1 MQDNLDINA
10 IIERNVRKWQLVEL
24 CSPVKVWV
32 AHQRRKR
39 LKGQW
44 MVTRT
49 AYGDSA
55 PREHYRQRRL
65 LEILQR
71 EGARIE
77 HDQQVT
83 AIREAYP
90 GVSHLSAKH
99 LLKMW
104 GKR

>member
-1 MQDNLDINA
+1 MRDNLDINA
-10 IIERNVRKWQLVEL
+10 MIDRSIRKWQLVEL

-39 LKGQW
+39 LRGPAGKRG
-44 MVTRT
+44 
-49 AYGDSA
+49 YA
-55 PREHYRQRRL
+55 PSTMNRQKL
-65 LEILQR
+65 LLNILQR

-77 HDQQVT
+77 QAQKIQ

-90 GVSHLSAKH
+90 GVIHLSAKH
-99 LLKMW
+99 LLEMW

>member
-1 MQDNLDINA
+1 MRDNLDINA
-10 IIERNVRKWQLVEL
+10 MIDRSIRKWQLVEL

-39 LKGQW
+39 LRGQW
-44 MVTRT
+44 RVTRG
-49 AYGDSA
+49 YA
-55 PREHYRQRRL
+55 PSTMNRQKL
-65 LEILQR
+65 LLNILQR

-77 HDQQVT
+77 QAQKIQ

-90 GVSHLSAKH
+90 GVILLSAKH
-99 LLKMW
+99 LLEMW

>member
-1 MQDNLDINA
+1 MRDNLDINA
-10 IIERNVRKWQLVEL
+10 MIDRSIRKWQLVEL

-39 LKGQW
+39 LRG
-44 MVTRT
+44 MVHMRG
-49 AYGDSA
+49 YA
-55 PREHYRQRRL
+55 PSTLNRQNL
-65 LEILQR
+65 LLNILQR

-77 HDQQVT
+77 QAQKVQ

-99 LLKMW
+99 LLDMW